1 MTSTWEIC
9 WLSHTPS
16 TIFLRSTSFRDN
28 LISCRTAVPGRT
40 VIDLNEWVGG
50 LYGLPSKVPFLIK
63 GRPIESKIW
72 HSFLASCVDGNQS
85 WSVDPTHAVNFFL
98 PFRRLPLLQNF
109 AVLQHKHSN
118 NNNNKTDY
126 KSSITSARDW
136 EHNLTRQL
144 FMFQISLY
152 IFCWPASHHISPGT
166 GNKYWTAVGATAA
179 HPVSLS
185 HSSFNHLVSSLI
197 ARVWREGIKA
207 VSMNNEEKERFTQ
220 EKNEPVS
227 NIIYTNHLSI
237 VPINF

>member
-1 MTSTWEIC
+1 MTPTWEIC

-16 TIFLRSTSFRDN
+16 TIFLRWTSFRDN

-50 LYGLPSKVPFLIK
+50 LYGLPGKVPFLIK

-98 PFRRLPLLQNF
+98 PFRHLPLLQNF
-109 AVLQHKHSN
+109 AVLQHKHGN

-144 FMFQISLY
+144 FIFQISLY
-152 IFCWPASHHISPGT
+152 IFCWPASHHISTGDRQQVLDRSRSNSSSPSQSLTLVIQSPG
-166 GNKYWTAVGATAA
+166 KQ
-179 HPVSLS
+179 PDC
-185 HSSFNHLVSSLI
+185 SSV
-197 ARVWREGIKA
+197 AWRYQGCVDEQWG
-207 VSMNNEEKERFTQ
+207 ER
-220 EKNEPVS
+220 K
-227 NIIYTNHLSI
+227 IYTRKKWASQ
-237 VPINF
+237 